1 MVTQGVGNMTEGKK
15 PTALIVGS
23 GPGGLASAL
32 LLAHS
37 GVDVTVLEKEEKVG
51 GRTKLVHK
59 DGYTFDRGPT
69 FFHYPEVI
77 EQIFQ
82 AIGRDAH
89 KELGLMPLDPMYRL
103 VFGAG
108 GHIDATSD
116 LEAMTQR
123 IHDLAGEKNANGF
136 KKYVT
141 QNRKKLEFS
150 KQCLQTPW
158 TSPLNVLSKRAIR
171 VATVLKP
178 WSSVASDLSKH
189 FDDERVRLAMSF
201 QTKYLGMSPFHAP
214 SLFTILA
221 FLEYEHGIF
230 HAKGGLGSITARMGE
245 IAEELGVKI
254 RCNTPVKSLMYE
266 GKTVVGVRIEGE
278 DILADKVVMNADFA
292 HAMTTLVPDEKRKKW
307 SNKKLEK
314 KGYSCSTFMLY
325 LGVDKQYPDLKHH
338 QIYASSSYEQ
348 NLEDITNHRL
358 TWEDP
363 SVYVQ
368 NASVTDDSLAPE
380 GHSTVYVLV
389 PVPNTHE
396 SIVWD
401 DIKDDFRELIIKQL
415 AKLGYDDIADH
426 IVSETIMTPDDWG
439 ASDIYRG
446 AVFNLTHDLKQML
459 WRRPNNRFEEA
470 KNLYIVGGGT
480 HPGSGLPTIFES
492 ARISSKLLLADL
504 GIHADW
510 NGVDSWFKDV
520 RRPKV
525 KKQAPAPVQAKTI
538 AHGDGNAA

>member
-1 MVTQGVGNMTEGKK
+1 MLNLGHRNMAQTSK
-15 PTALIVGS
+15 PSAIIVGT

-37 GVDVTVLEKEEKVG
+37 GVEVTMFEKESKVG
-51 GRTKLVHK
+51 GRTKLVHQ
-59 DGYTFDRGPT
+59 DGFTFDRGPT

-77 EQIFQ
+77 EEIFQ
-82 AIGRDAH
+82 AIGLDAH

-108 GHIDATSD
+108 GHIDATSN
-116 LEAMTQR
+116 LEEMTER
-123 IHDLAGEKNANGF
+123 IRELAGDKNANGF
-136 KKYVT
+136 KNYVT
-141 QNRKKLEFS
+141 QNRKKLNLS

-158 TSPLNVLSKRAIR
+158 SSPRDILTKRAIR

-178 WSSVASDLSKH
+178 WASVAGDLGKH

-245 IAEELGVKI
+245 IAQDMGVKI
-254 RCNTPVKSLMYE
+254 NCDTPVKSLIYE
-266 GKTVVGVRIEGE
+266 GKTVTGVRIEGKE
-278 DILADKVVMNADFA
+278 VMADKVVVNADFA
-292 HAMTTLVPDEKRKKW
+292 HAMTTLVPNEKRKKW

-325 LGVDKQYPDLKHH
+325 LGVDKQYDLPHH
-338 QIYASSSYEQ
+338 QIFASSQYEK
-348 NLEDITNHRL
+348 NLEEITNHRL
-358 TWEDP
+358 TWDDP

-368 NASVTDDSLAPE
+368 NASITDDSLAPE

-389 PVPNTHE
+389 PVPNTHD

-401 DIKDDFRELIIKQL
+401 DIKADYRDLIIKQL
-415 AKLGYDDIADH
+415 AKLGYDDIEDH
-426 IVSETIMTPDDWG
+426 IVSESIVTPDDWG

-459 WRRPNNRFEEA
+459 WRRPHNRFEEA
-470 KNLYIVGGGT
+470 NNLYIVGGGT

-504 GIHADW
+504 GIRADW
-510 NGVDSWFKDV
+510 NGVDSWFQDV

-525 KKQAPAPVQAKTI
+525 KPRNHVPAKASKG
-538 AHGDGNAA
+538 ASGDGHAA

>member
-401 DIKDDFRELIIKQL
+401 DIKDDYRELIIKQL